1 VKIIFGLGN
10 PGKEYAKTR
19 HNAGAM
25 VVERIAEINGKRFRS
40 SFLLSSLMC
49 EVKFGPET
57 ALLVKPVTYMNN
69 SGTAVKK
76 VLGKYK
82 IKLNDVL
89 VVYDDV
95 ALPLGVLRFRLN
107 GSAGGQ
113 KGMASV
119 IETVG
124 TNEISRLRVGIDKP
138 AGISDLADYVLADFN
153 RNEIE
158 TVDKAI
164 VQAATLCDS
173 WVQSGSDYVIKNYG
187 NLVKGGE

>member
-1 VKIIFGLGN
+1 MKIIFGLGN